1 MTILQNHRIQREPGL
16 RNFIT
21 VHMQQ
26 YPFIFSDERKYR
38 IRRHFYFWL
47 FWWVFF
53 SLLYAYTAGLNLL
66 PDSRRLPVSTV
77 NSIFFMAPHMFLSYS
92 LMYFVVPQFILKGK
106 YKSGAALVLLLF
118 FVTACFSAVVGMYI
132 LPGVRAWLFP
142 YNTSHPDNATFFLS
156 LLGGLRGAIT
166 IGGLAASIK
175 LMKYWYVKEQRN
187 LQLQKEN
194 VESQLQ
200 LLKAQV
206 HPHFLFNT
214 LNNIYSYT
222 QNTAPVAANMVTGLS
237 DLLRFMLYECNQPLV
252 PLSKE
257 IKMIQDYIN
266 LEKIRYGN
274 RLELHLDLPED
285 TKDIHIAPLLL
296 LPLVENC
303 FKHGTSNMLEQPWI
317 NLQVSLRGTQMQM
330 KLMNGKTNQASTET
344 TSTGIGIKNVEK
356 RLALLYPG
364 KHELNI
370 LNEEDVFIINLKVEL
385 DYQKNISPV
394 ITNKQE
400 MVHA

>member
-1 MTILQNHRIQREPGL
+1 MTILQNQPVRKETGL

-38 IRRHFYFWL
+38 IRRHLYFWL
-47 FWWVFF
+47 FWWIFF

-66 PDSRRLPVSTV
+66 PDSRRLPVSTI

-92 LMYFVVPQFILKGK
+92 LMYFVIPQFILKGK
-106 YKSGAALVLLLF
+106 YKSGAAIVLLLF
-118 FVTACFSAVVGMYI
+118 FVTACFSAIVGMYI
-132 LPGVRAWLFP
+132 LPRVRAWLLP
-142 YNTSHPDNATFFLS
+142 YDTSHPDNATFFLS

-166 IGGLAASIK
+166 IGGLAAAIK

-214 LNNIYSYT
+214 LNNIYSHT
-222 QNTAPVAANMVTGLS
+222 QSTAPEAAKMVTGLS

-252 PLSKE
+252 PLAKE
-257 IKMIQDYIN
+257 LKMIQDYIN
-266 LEKIRYGN
+266 LERIRYGN
-274 RLELHLDLPED
+274 KLELHLDLPEN
-285 TKDIHIAPLLL
+285 TKNIHIAPLLL

-317 NLQVSLRGTQMQM
+317 NLQISLQGMQMQM
-330 KLMNGKTNQASTET
+330 KLMNGKTNHASKT
-344 TSTGIGIKNVEK
+344 TTGAGIGIRNVEK

-364 KHELNI
+364 KHELTI

-385 DYQKNISPV
+385 DYQRSISTANIY
-394 ITNKQE
+394 KQE
-400 MVHA
+400 MAHA

>member
-1 MTILQNHRIQREPGL
+1 MTILQKHRIQKEPGL

-38 IRRHFYFWL
+38 IRRHLYFWL
-47 FWWVFF
+47 FWWGFF
-53 SLLYAYTAGLNLL
+53 SLLYAYTAGMNLL
-66 PDSRRLPVSTV
+66 PDHRRIPVSAV
-77 NSIFFMAPHMFLSYS
+77 NSIFFMIPHMFLSYS
-92 LMYFVVPQFILKGK
+92 LMYFVIPAFILKGK
-106 YKSGAALVLLLF
+106 YKSGAAIVLLLF
-118 FVTACFSAVVGMYI
+118 FMTACLSAFVGMSV
-132 LPGVRAWLFP
+132 LPAIRKFLFS
-142 YNTSHPDNATFFLS
+142 YNTLHPDNLSFFLS

-166 IGGLAASIK
+166 IGGLASSIK
-175 LMKYWYVKEQRN
+175 LMKYLYLKEQRN

-194 VESQLQ
+194 AESQLQ

-214 LNNIYSYT
+214 LNNIYSYI
-222 QNTAPVAANMVTGLS
+222 QNTSPVAAKMVTGLS

-252 PLSKE
+252 PLAKE
-257 IKMIQDYIN
+257 LKMIQDYIS

-344 TSTGIGIKNVEK
+344 TSMGIGIKNVEK

-364 KHELNI
+364 KHKLNI

-385 DYQKNISPV
+385 EYQKSIST
-394 ITNKQE
+394 INTKKQE
-400 MVHA
+400 VAHA